1 MSCWLRLPG
10 KVTWREFLFMMKTLT
25 FSIEDNLTADNYES
39 HAEDGHNDEESH
51 KSELKIWRI
60 FPLNSHL
67 IVIIVRTELES

>member
-10 KVTWREFLFMMKTLT
+10 KVTWGYNFFFFYDEAMR
-25 FSIEDNLTADNYES
+25 IEDYLTAYNYES

-51 KSELKIWRI
+51 KSKLKIWRI

-67 IVIIVRTELES
+67 IIVRTELES

>member
-10 KVTWREFLFMMKTLT
+10 KVTLGYNFLYDEVLR
-25 FSIEDNLTADNYES
+25 IEDYLTADNYES

-67 IVIIVRTELES
+67 IVRIVRTELES